1 MLFKETGCLLNGFG
15 KLLLLQMFGHIDF
28 VEVNRIPD
36 LAGTEH
42 RINCRQ
48 NHSSN
53 GNNGP
58 FLTSA
63 LGDALVFQSIVGDGT
78 CNVTN
83 WKNIIAIAAGDG
95 YTVGL
100 KSDGTVVAT
109 GYNMERDCGQCD
121 VSSWRNI
128 IAIAAG
134 KNHNDRGDGRSNR
147 YGKLESE

>member
-63 LGDALVFQSIVGDGT
+63 LGDALVFQSIVRVFLVLYRSVSDLHQSRHEINTGPRD
-78 CNVTN
+78 TN
-83 WKNIIAIAAGDG
+83 RLLLSGG
-95 YTVGL
+95 F
-100 KSDGTVVAT
+100 VVA
-109 GYNMERDCGQCD
+109 GIRPAQQH
-121 VSSWRNI
+121 SR
-128 IAIAAG
+128 
-134 KNHNDRGDGRSNR
+134 
-147 YGKLESE
+147 LEEPN